1 MNTQPNPT
9 LRIAIIGGG
18 AAGYFAAIEAKRTP
32 SLAASTCKPHG
43 LYCGAKYCE
52 VIYLEVLG
60 AGGRGAEATV
70 LLGGRIRLDKIFT
83 RNNIL
88 SKH

>member
-1 MNTQPNPT
+1 MERLATLPPLKQNGRHHWRLQP
-9 LRIAIIGGG
+9 
-18 AAGYFAAIEAKRTP
+18 
-32 SLAASTCKPHG
+32 ASRMEHG
-43 LYCGAKYCE
+43 LCCGAKYCE

-88 SKH
+88 SNH